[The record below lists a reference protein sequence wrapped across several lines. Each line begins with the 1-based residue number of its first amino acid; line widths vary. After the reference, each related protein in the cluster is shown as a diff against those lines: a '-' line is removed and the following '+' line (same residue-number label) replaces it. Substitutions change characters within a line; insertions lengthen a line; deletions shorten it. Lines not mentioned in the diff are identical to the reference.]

1 MMDVE
6 YESLFIRELMKMAS
20 LASQFQS
27 YNKIRQI
34 SIHFNH
40 VINRYQLKNNIPYI
54 EKILCLILYNDIQKY
69 ICIHDI
75 ENYDTFVF

>member
-34 SIHFNH
+34 SIHFND
-40 VINRYQLKNNIPYI
+40 VINR
-54 EKILCLILYNDIQKY
+54 
-69 ICIHDI
+69 
-75 ENYDTFVF
+75 